1 MEKVQNVM
9 QILYWDWKAK
19 NTPKLISM
27 HFKDNMQNQTVSEL
41 YADDNKTKYSS
52 NPNDILK
59 SVENFYEKVY
69 TKRQRPKLLI
79 LNFLAKFITERKS
92 QMNNLTFVRLT
103 FLSNF
108 KKLSLNE
115 HLPPIL
121 LNVFYSWDKF
131 DTMGVSSRTRVI
143 AVIY

>member
-1 MEKVQNVM
+1 
-9 QILYWDWKAK
+9 
-19 NTPKLISM
+19 M

-69 TKRQRPKLLI
+69 TKRQRQKLLI

-108 KKLSLNE
+108 KNFL
-115 HLPPIL
+115 
-121 LNVFYSWDKF
+121 
-131 DTMGVSSRTRVI
+131 
-143 AVIY
+143 